1 MKNGLCMLILVQK
14 KRVALGLELQYITS
28 GIIFIVETNEAEY
41 NPE

>member
-1 MKNGLCMLILVQK
+1 MKNGLCMLILVQ
-14 KRVALGLELQYITS
+14 VALGLELQYVTS